1 MAVIAFV
8 TVTVIVNAQIRGV
21 LIMKYLKRETSRV
34 YIMLGNQCNMSCTYC
49 LQHPLV
55 NRQIANEI
63 NPEIYDFLCEVAY
76 ENKEHRLRIVFYGG
90 EPLLYFENIKTV
102 VEILNQRNGVEFEY
116 AVISNGKAVTDE
128 MVKFFNDHKV
138 AVTISWD
145 GNTVLETR
153 GFDVFAEPEHTERLL
168 KINDLC
174 LSGVISARAY
184 PKELLDAMQRLSNK
198 YYGIHGYH
206 LGVNLDEI
214 FDTGIADKDL
224 LALDYDRVREE
235 MAGIMA
241 VVDPYL
247 NGVEVYKADDCIKIA
262 YIYGLVKRLA
272 KPNWQGCTV
281 YCGNGLSVLN
291 LDLQGN
297 LYPCHNTS
305 EKVGSIGDVF
315 YKYLD
320 QVLAT
325 DDTRLHKEQ
334 CASCEVVAL
343 CRGGCKLVKPKA
355 RESGYCKLK
364 QAMFAPVLSYIE
376 KIGAYEKEAGLC

>member
-1 MAVIAFV
+1 M
-8 TVTVIVNAQIRGV
+8 TVTVIVNVQIRGV

-76 ENKEHRLRIVFYGG
+76 ENREHRLRIVFYGG

-102 VEILNQRNGVEFEY
+102 VEVLNQRNGVEFEY
-116 AVISNGKAVTDE
+116 AIISNGKAVTDE
-128 MVKFFNDHKV
+128 IVKFFNDHKV

-235 MAGIMA
+235 MTGIMA

-305 EKVGSIGDVF
+305 EKVGAIGDSF

-325 DDTRLHKEQ
+325 DDTKLHKEQ

-343 CRGGCKLVKPKA
+343 CRGGCKLVRPKA
-355 RESGYCKLK
+355 RKSGYCKLK

-376 KIGAYEKEAGLC
+376 KIGAHEKEAGLC